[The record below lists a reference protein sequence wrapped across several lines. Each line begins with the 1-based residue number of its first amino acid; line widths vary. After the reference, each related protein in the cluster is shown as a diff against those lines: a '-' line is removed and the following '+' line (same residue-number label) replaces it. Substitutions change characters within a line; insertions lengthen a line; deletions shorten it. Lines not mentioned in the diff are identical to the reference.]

1 MSALGEEVQVAQ
13 AELSKSFYAKEAE
26 ANAREWRKKALLVLI
41 NHFLQ
46 EAGLTESAALLQQE
60 ARSTIENF
68 SACDNVDL
76 ETILTDYEIFYHHK
90 FRKKVKLIRYIP
102 ENGVVATSGGNKVMN
117 GMAKAARMRSRY
129 LLQQPYL
136 RRFVQDREAIV
147 YPRRFPEV
155 FVQGFEPWKGLL
167 LHGPPGTGKTLL
179 AKAVAS
185 ESGLPFF
192 NVTAS
197 TVISKW
203 RGESEKAIKVLF
215 DMARKKAPSI
225 IFIDELDALGSR
237 RTEHDHDASRRTK
250 TELLVQLDGL
260 TTHSNKSKYQ
270 NSTEFGNP
278 FDTHIFVLA
287 ATNMAWDVDPAL
299 LRRLEKHVLIKLPN
313 SEEREV
319 LFRKFLS
326 SGPSKQCPSK
336 KDWRRVSQDFDFK
349 SVAKAT
355 EGFTGS
361 DIYSLCKE
369 AVMASVRAAAASLP
383 SQPRCE
389 NKLEQKLLPVTTSA
403 IMTAIREMQAAT
415 SAMQK
420 KKLGSGGRPKVNGL
434 VCRINQQLGSDGSSS
449 VDDDDDD
456 DCQILK

>member
-1 MSALGEEVQVAQ
+1 MREIAQQIARDVVSWDLGVSMEDVV
-13 AELSKSFYAKEAE
+13 
-26 ANAREWRKKALLVLI
+26 
-41 NHFLQ
+41 
-46 EAGLTESAALLQQE
+46 GMESAKQVL
-60 ARSTIENF
+60 
-68 SACDNVDL
+68 
-76 ETILTDYEIFYHHK
+76 
-90 FRKKVKLIRYIP
+90 
-102 ENGVVATSGGNKVMN
+102 
-117 GMAKAARMRSRY
+117 
-129 LLQQPYL
+129 
-136 RRFVQDREAIV
+136 REAIV

-287 ATNMAWDVDPAL
+287 ATNMAWHLSYTALSHHRDVDPAL

-313 SEEREV
+313 SEEREDPANNA
-319 LFRKFLS
+319 LQKRTGAEFRRTS
-326 SGPSKQCPSK
+326 TSNQ
-336 KDWRRVSQDFDFK
+336 SQRFV
-349 SVAKAT
+349 SVANLKIKYIKFPNLTQAT
-355 EGFTGS
+355 DGFTGS

-389 NKLEQKLLPVTTSA
+389 NKLEQKLSPVTTSA

-456 DCQILK
+456 DCQIL